1 MEKGYVHIYTGD
13 GKGKTTAAFGLA
25 LRAAG
30 AGKRVFVG
38 QFIKDMVYHEVEL
51 IRTCIPAITVELFG
65 TGEGCLIDRPGGTE
79 DTRCAAA
86 GLNRCREVMLSG
98 DYDMVIL
105 DEVTVAVALE
115 LLDEAAVAELIKE
128 RPDPVELVLTGRRA
142 GEALIALADLVTDC
156 REVKHYYAT
165 EGVLAR
171 DGIER

>member
-1 MEKGYVHIYTGD
+1 MERGYVHIYTGD

-38 QFIKDMVYHEVEL
+38 QFIKDMVYHEVDL
-51 IRTCIPAITVELFG
+51 IRKTLPGITIELFG
-65 TGEGCLIDRPGGTE
+65 TGEGCLIDRPGGAE
-79 DTRCAAA
+79 DTRCAEI
-86 GLNRCREVMLSG
+86 GLARCREIMLSG
-98 DYDMVIL
+98 GCDMVIL
-105 DEVTVAVALE
+105 DEVTVAIALE
-115 LLDEAAVAELIKE
+115 LLTEEAVADLIRA
-128 RPDPVELVLTGRRA
+128 RPDPVELILTGRRA
-142 GEALIALADLVTDC
+142 GQALIDLADLVTDC